1 MSDVSMTGIDTATAD
16 QAEAAAPLQPHPR
29 PIRAKT
35 APALLRLNEYV
46 VAALG
51 TTQRDWLLS
60 VDGVG
65 GLPAPDTDTALV
77 ARTAARIDHQ
87 NLRRQANLD
96 CILYRALTLLPTR
109 VEEGEHDLDWA
120 PRFFAA
126 AADCG
131 GPERQALWA
140 RLLVMEVTRPGAVPP
155 ATFRA
160 LAGLSGPLLAL
171 LRKAAQ
177 LAINNFIVRL
187 GDDFFKDRGL
197 NGDAV
202 LLLEEYGL
210 IRTNRD
216 LSKVFRSQVK
226 ERFST
231 NLLYGDNI
239 LRVTHDDAKL
249 ELTLPCYRL
258 TDAGS
263 TLARALQDEGEIGT
277 DTEYIVEIVRL
288 VQKLGCS
295 VAQADILA
303 RANENIVSKHSQ
315 FCEIVALK
323 R

>member
-1 MSDVSMTGIDTATAD
+1 
-16 QAEAAAPLQPHPR
+16 
-29 PIRAKT
+29 
-35 APALLRLNEYV
+35 
-46 VAALG
+46 
-51 TTQRDWLLS
+51 
-60 VDGVG
+60 
-65 GLPAPDTDTALV
+65 
-77 ARTAARIDHQ
+77 
-87 NLRRQANLD
+87 
-96 CILYRALTLLPTR
+96 
-109 VEEGEHDLDWA
+109 
-120 PRFFAA
+120 
-126 AADCG
+126 
-131 GPERQALWA
+131 
-140 RLLVMEVTRPGAVPP
+140 MEVTRPGAVPP

-263 TLARALQDEGEIGT
+263 TQGDVIAAAL
-277 DTEYIVEIVRL
+277 
-288 VQKLGCS
+288 
-295 VAQADILA
+295 
-303 RANENIVSKHSQ
+303 
-315 FCEIVALK
+315 
-323 R
+323 